1 VLSNDNSNL
10 VYYFE
15 PRIRRRIKEKLCE
28 YIKNIENKKRI
39 EEEKFKA
46 YLKNLELVRIYE

>member
-1 VLSNDNSNL
+1 VLFNDNSNL

-15 PRIRRRIKEKLCE
+15 PRIRGRIKEKLCE

-46 YLKNLELVRIYE
+46 YLENLELVRIYE